1 MGALDEVLCLI
12 EQGRKI
18 FPCAPHAKTPLLK
31 CWPTL
36 ASRDADVIR
45 RWEREHAG
53 CNWGVLCGAD
63 SGVWVLDVDGE
74 PGSASLR
81 SLVEQYGEKWTQTL
95 AVTTA
100 RGQHFYFAYPVGA
113 TIKNSARKV
122 GAGLDVRGAGG
133 YALVPPSIHP
143 SGARYEWTSPLNGV
157 ELASAPGW
165 LLKMV
170 ASAPPQLGANAN
182 EIGILPNG
190 SRNDGLTRLAGAMR
204 RKGAQVS
211 EIEIALLEANIRR
224 CRPPLID
231 AEVRK
236 IAASASR
243 WAPGGPDPLETA
255 WKATDGDYTSNY
267 ERFLALGRQ
276 LQLIRPGQTIA
287 LPLKRIA
294 TLMGIHWTTVSIYRR
309 NAVTDGLLEPAGEY
323 IPHRRAGLYRIPE
336 KSETLTKTLT
346 SGLVRISENSL
357 VRIH

>member
-1 MGALDEVLCLI
+1 MGALDELLRMAAH
-12 EQGRKI
+12 GWRL

-31 CWPTL
+31 GWPTL
-36 ASRDADVIR
+36 ASCDAAVIR
-45 RWEREHAG
+45 RWAQEHAN
-53 CNWGVLCGAD
+53 CNWGVACGPTSA
-63 SGVWVLDVDGE
+63 VWVLDVDGE
-74 PGSASLR
+74 KGNASLR
-81 SLVEQYGEKWTQTL
+81 ALVEQHGEDWTRTL
-95 AVTTA
+95 AVTTR
-100 RGQHFYFAYPVGA
+100 RGQHFYFAYPPGT
-113 TIKNSARKV
+113 TIKNSTQRV
-122 GAGLDVRGAGG
+122 GPGLDVRGTRG

-143 SGARYEWTSPLNGV
+143 SGARYEWTSPLNGCEPAAAPAWLLEMV
-157 ELASAPGW
+157 TSGPELAVKAR
-165 LLKMV
+165 
-170 ASAPPQLGANAN
+170 
-182 EIGILPNG
+182 EISILPQG
-190 SRNDGLTRLAGAMR
+190 HRNDGLTRLAGAMR
-204 RKGAQVS
+204 RRGAQAS